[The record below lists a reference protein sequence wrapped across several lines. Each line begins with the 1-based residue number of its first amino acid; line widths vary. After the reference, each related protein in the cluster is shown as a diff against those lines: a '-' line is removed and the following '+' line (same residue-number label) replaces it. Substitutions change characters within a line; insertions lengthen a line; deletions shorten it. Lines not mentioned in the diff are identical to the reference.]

1 MELLEYKK
9 SINKSKFDDE
19 QIKVIWEFYV
29 TKALT
34 DSASQRRRIQEDY
47 GHSNIPL
54 KEMKLL
60 ANFNDENYKML
71 LADKIEGTL
80 KRFNLFFNDGL
91 KDIDTPKA
99 VFISP
104 YYIEDENKPK
114 AKKGEGEILLEH
126 IRNSFAHGNTYF
138 FENGMMLLEDKN
150 GNKITARILL
160 KQKVLLDWINLIDKN
175 QRYYII
181 RQV

>member
-1 MELLEYKK
+1 MELIKYKK
-9 SINKSKFDDE
+9 SINDSDFDDE

-34 DSASQRRRIQEDY
+34 DSASQRRKIQEDY
-47 GHSNIPL
+47 GYKNIPL
-54 KEMKLL
+54 KDMKIL
-60 ANFNDENYKML
+60 ANFKEENYKML
-71 LADKIEGTL
+71 LADKMEGTL
-80 KRFNLFFNDGL
+80 KKLNLLFEREL
-91 KDIDTPKA
+91 KDLDIPRA
-99 VFISP
+99 VFIAP

-150 GNKITARILL
+150 GNKITARILV
-160 KQKVLLDWINLIDKN
+160 KQKVLLDWINLIDKE
-175 QRYYII
+175 QKYYII

>member
-1 MELLEYKK
+1 MELIKYKK
-9 SINKSKFDDE
+9 SINNSEFDDE

-34 DSASQRRRIQEDY
+34 DSASQRRKIQEDY
-47 GHSNIPL
+47 GYKNIPL

-60 ANFNDENYKML
+60 ANFKDENYRML
-71 LADKIEGTL
+71 LADKIDGTL
-80 KRFNLFFNDGL
+80 RSLNLLSNDVL
-91 KDIDTPKA
+91 KDIDTPRA

-104 YYIEDENKPK
+104 YCIEDENKPK
-114 AKKGEGEILLEH
+114 PKKGEGEILLEH

-150 GNKITARILL
+150 GNKITARMLV
-160 KQKVLLDWINLIDKN
+160 KQKVLLDWINLIDKE